1 MVTFAETFQHWTD
14 FPKGLHILVV
24 DGDTQFLQDITC
36 KLESYQYFVTSFSS
50 GEEACIALASH
61 TQTFHVALVEATE
74 NNGVDSCKI
83 LSFAKDVPT
92 IMMSMMENMSMMVKS
107 IALGA
112 VEFLLKPPSEDKLK
126 NIWQHV
132 VRKALDS
139 SRDSLRPGYL
149 QPGKPTISLSVVYED
164 HQACSKDDSNIS
176 NAEKSHCEGVGAS
189 HSLILSVACEKFAA
203 PSTPQL
209 EQGGRMALQ
218 EATLNESPRSHE
230 SSEVCNFKER
240 VHQQNEADN
249 LSCST
254 MSLDVKEEAKEMPAI
269 FPDNVVVKEEEEAMD
284 EQAQI
289 FFCTIPMLESALH
302 IKDEDT
308 AQTNDTKVL
317 DSEISRQDE
326 GLVLKDNNCDFRATT
341 EVCEMSSTE
350 GSESQDGGKSMPSHS
365 DTSKDSAECRNTDST
380 CQSET
385 LEQHHGKDG
394 SKDEGKRK
402 SNDSENE
409 GKDVKC
415 SKKKFKV
422 DWTADLH
429 RRFVQAVEY
438 LGVEQAIP
446 SRILEVMKVDGLTRH
461 NVASHL
467 QKYRSQKKHI
477 YSREV
482 EVSNWHQNKLK
493 YGRPWSRAGHNV
505 NQMWIQPRPPVF
517 CQPLHVWGHPKV
529 ENPVM
534 HVMPQYLTGPNG
546 WPAFDNLAWRHPMA
560 DSWVP
565 GIPSMAPCYVP
576 HTNFFATSGYPQREG
591 SMNATWGSF
600 PEDTE
605 NSNAE
610 ATNRSTES
618 QLQEL
623 YPPKELLDAAI
634 SEALSNPWTPLP
646 LGLKPPSMES
656 VMAELQRQGINTLS
670 SLS

>member
-14 FPKGLHILVV
+14 FPKGLRVLVV

-74 NNGVDSCKI
+74 SNGVDSCKI

-149 QPGKPTISLSVVYED
+149 EPGKPIISLPVVLED
-164 HQACSKDDSNIS
+164 HQACSKDDNNIS
-176 NAEKSHCEGVGAS
+176 NVEKSHCEGVGTS
-189 HSLILSVACEKFAA
+189 HSLILSVACERFAA

-209 EQGGRMALQ
+209 EQSGRMALQ
-218 EATLNESPRSHE
+218 EVTLDESPRSHD
-230 SSEVCNFKER
+230 SSEVCNYKER
-240 VHQQNEADN
+240 VDRQNDADN

-254 MSLDVKEEAKEMPAI
+254 VSVKEEAKEMPAI
-269 FPDNVVVKEEEEAMD
+269 LPDNVAVKEEEEAVD

-302 IKDEDT
+302 IEDADT
-308 AQTNDTKVL
+308 AQTKDTKVPC
-317 DSEISRQDE
+317 SEINRQDE
-326 GLVLKDNNCDFRATT
+326 GLVLKDTNCDFRVTA

-350 GSESQDGGKSMPSHS
+350 GYESQDAIKSTTSHS
-365 DTSKDSAECRNTDST
+365 DTSKDSAECPNTDST

-402 SNDSENE
+402 SNDSDNE

-467 QKYRSQKKHI
+467 QKYRSHKKHI
-477 YSREV
+477 YAREV
-482 EVSNWHQNKLK
+482 EASNWHQNKLN
-493 YGRPWSRAGHNV
+493 YGRPWSRAGQNV
-505 NQMWIQPRPPVF
+505 NPMWIQPRPPVF

-529 ENPVM
+529 ENPAM
-534 HVMPQYLTGPNG
+534 HVMPQYMTGSNG

-565 GIPSMAPCYVP
+565 GVPSIAPCYLP
-576 HTNFFATSGYPQREG
+576 YTNFFATSGYPQKEG
-591 SMNATWGSF
+591 STNAAWGSF

-605 NSNAE
+605 NSSSE
-610 ATNRSTES
+610 ATNRS